1 MLNNFYVLSPCLPYL
16 DLLLLLY
23 YETISYTGCIVW
35 PRQVNRMTVWRI
47 NVKGEPPPQFTWWK
61 DGQYSTFTFSRYSEL
76 CQLFHFHFLKIF
88 RALSVVH
95 FHFLK
100 ISRVFSVV
108 HSHFLKISTLS
119 ICRSQDWD
127 ERRVPG
133 GDAGVPRWRHCHLA
147 DPQNPG
153 ELSLF
158 CKTIWNGTI
167 NKKDSHTLLAILPTA
182 KSTKIQH
189 ENYDEVTSG
198 LMFGLRYQKRV
209 NLVCENQ
216 KRLKLS
222 LCPDVWRGHLHTEGG
237 EQERQRQGVYI
248 SLDRADDITTWPW
261 SCHDDATTQVDL
273 DLVVLE
279 TGHDVDCELLKAG
292 NLECRC
298 AQSFRWT

>member
-1 MLNNFYVLSPCLPYL
+1 MTSPG
-16 DLLLLLY
+16 
-23 YETISYTGCIVW
+23 ESYDSVED
-35 PRQVNRMTVWRI
+35 Q
-47 NVKGEPPPQFTWWK
+47 
-61 DGQYSTFTFSRYSEL
+61 
-76 CQLFHFHFLKIF
+76 CQGRASSAVHLVEGWSVFHFHFLKIF

-216 KRLKLS
+216 EIKVVSLPRCLTRAPTHWGGRTGTAATRCLYKLGPCWWHHDLTMIMSRWCHDPGWLGPRGFGDWARRRLRAAQGRQPWVP
-222 LCPDVWRGHLHTEGG
+222 LCPKFQVNLKKNSNQDYKYPR
-237 EQERQRQGVYI
+237 RR
-248 SLDRADDITTWPW
+248 LDRGSTT
-261 SCHDDATTQVDL
+261 
-273 DLVVLE
+273 LVV
-279 TGHDVDCELLKAG
+279 TY
-292 NLECRC
+292 
-298 AQSFRWT
+298 

>member
-1 MLNNFYVLSPCLPYL
+1 MTSPG
-16 DLLLLLY
+16 
-23 YETISYTGCIVW
+23 ESYDSVED
-35 PRQVNRMTVWRI
+35 Q
-47 NVKGEPPPQFTWWK
+47 
-61 DGQYSTFTFSRYSEL
+61 
-76 CQLFHFHFLKIF
+76 CQG
-88 RALSVVH
+88 RASSAVHLVEGWSVFH

-100 ISRVFSVV
+100 ISRALSVVPLSLSQDNQSFFSVV

-158 CKTIWNGTI
+158 FKTIWNGTI

-222 LCPDVWRGHLHTEGG
+222 LCPDVWRGNLHTEGG